1 MSEHV
6 ERLRTIADHLDK
18 TLQNMSALGV
28 DKAADHLERCEKLLA
43 RYYASHNDPKF
54 GPCDCDACVEYRKV
68 RVE

>member
-6 ERLRTIADHLDK
+6 KKLRCVGEPCSTDEMVAEF
-18 TLQNMSALGV
+18 
-28 DKAADHLERCEKLLA
+28 AADHLERCEKLLA